1 MLNEKIRP
9 EDIDDSYC
17 DGCQH
22 KFKKLED
29 KEKECA
35 ECILTELKKQRWATI
50 ATKQETHQ
58 PKR

>member
-1 MLNEKIRP
+1 MPENDKIRV

-22 KFKKLED
+22 KFKELGE

-35 ECILTELKKQRWATI
+35 ECILTELKKQRWQNEQN
-50 ATKQETHQ
+50 K
-58 PKR
+58 